1 MTLSTTNFVFHDT
14 LFRDMTCRT
23 KICVKEVWWSMDHS
37 QYLCLL
43 LQIFVTGAATASIH
57 EISVNGKQTLQRN
70 TLPSGACIWH
80 KNSGHHRAPCDFE
93 VVDMEFLDVLG
104 RVPKLEFIKKAPAH
118 EGGVYFPDKG
128 EYYFSSPWN
137 SNELPGKPVNLM
149 KMSLKTREVSF
160 VSKTTMANGMTLD
173 NIGNLVVCE
182 QGFLEK
188 RGSIQKINL
197 HNMTS
202 TIAADNWKGLP
213 FNSPNDVVVK
223 SDNSIWF
230 TDPDYGQTQ
239 HFKGPSEIG
248 KNQVYRV
255 SINGDVRAV
264 ADGFTKPNGLA
275 FSPDEK
281 LLYVTD
287 TGTTVG
293 DGTFDPTKP
302 HDINVFDVEGSI
314 LSNRR
319 VFASVAVLEGSLP
332 SIGVPDGIKV
342 DTQGRVY
349 TANQD
354 GIQVFSPKGKLL
366 GLIRVQ
372 GAVNMGFVGPHLD
385 QMIITNSTAIHSV
398 QLNVQAAGLLYA
410 KAYHHHP

>member
-1 MTLSTTNFVFHDT
+1 
-14 LFRDMTCRT
+14 
-23 KICVKEVWWSMDHS
+23 
-37 QYLCLL
+37 
-43 LQIFVTGAATASIH
+43 
-57 EISVNGKQTLQRN
+57 
-70 TLPSGACIWH
+70 
-80 KNSGHHRAPCDFE
+80 
-93 VVDMEFLDVLG
+93 
-104 RVPKLEFIKKAPAH
+104 
-118 EGGVYFPDKG
+118 
-128 EYYFSSPWN
+128 
-137 SNELPGKPVNLM
+137 
-149 KMSLKTREVSF
+149 
-160 VSKTTMANGMTLD
+160 
-173 NIGNLVVCE
+173 
-182 QGFLEK
+182 
-188 RGSIQKINL
+188 
-197 HNMTS
+197 MTS

>member
-1 MTLSTTNFVFHDT
+1 MVEANGDQS
-14 LFRDMTCRT
+14 
-23 KICVKEVWWSMDHS
+23 
-37 QYLCLL
+37 
-43 LQIFVTGAATASIH
+43 LQ
-57 EISVNGKQTLQRN
+57 SVAM
-70 TLPSGACIWH
+70 PPGACIWH
-80 KNSGHHRAPCDFE
+80 ENAGHSRAPCDFE
-93 VVDMEFLDVLG
+93 VLDAEFLDVLG
-104 RVPKLEFIKKAPAH
+104 KAPKLEFITNAPAR
-118 EGGVYFPDKG
+118 EGGVYFPDKE

-137 SNELPGKPVNLM
+137 SNELPEKPVNLM
-149 KMSLKTREVSF
+149 KMSLVTGEVSF
-160 VSKTTMANGMTLD
+160 VMKTNMANGMTLD
-173 NIGNLVVCE
+173 NSGKLVVCE
-182 QGFLEK
+182 QGLFEK
-188 RGSIQKINL
+188 RGFIQKIDL
-197 HNMTS
+197 HSMAS
-202 TIAADNWKGLP
+202 SIVADNWKGLS

-230 TDPDYGQTQ
+230 TDPDYGQKE
-239 HFKGPSEIG
+239 HFKGPSQIG

-255 SINGDVRAV
+255 SVTGEVTAV

-281 LLYVTD
+281 LLYITD
-287 TGTTVG
+287 TGTSVG
-293 DGTFDPTKP
+293 DGTVDLSKP
-302 HDINVFDVEGSI
+302 HDINVFDVEGTT

-319 VFASVAVLEGSLP
+319 VFASVAVLDGSLP

-372 GAVNMGFVGPHLD
+372 GAINMGFVGPRLD
-385 QMIITNSTAIHSV
+385 RMIVTNYSAIHSV

-410 KAYHHHP
+410 EALHHHL